1 MREDIFTH
9 IKSNRVVILLPYT
22 CLQGPLRSKN
32 EEYIYKNSNFAPKR
46 GEILGKKKK
55 EKRIFP
61 FLRCSEKLMYSTSTI
76 YFFKHNGANNILY
89 KSIKA
94 FSTTIWHQS
103 GFTKLFDMFTMT
115 ADC

>member
-9 IKSNRVVILLPYT
+9 IKSNKSNYLLRYT

-46 GEILGKKKK
+46 GEILGKKK

-61 FLRCSEKLMYSTSTI
+61 FLRCSEKLMYSK
-76 YFFKHNGANNILY
+76 YHL
-89 KSIKA
+89 
-94 FSTTIWHQS
+94 
-103 GFTKLFDMFTMT
+103 LFQT
-115 ADC
+115 

>member
-46 GEILGKKKK
+46 GEILGKKKEKKRK
-55 EKRIFP
+55 ENFP
-61 FLRCSEKLMYSTSTI
+61 FPTLLREINVFYQYHL
-76 YFFKHNGANNILY
+76 
-89 KSIKA
+89 
-94 FSTTIWHQS
+94 
-103 GFTKLFDMFTMT
+103 LFQT
-115 ADC
+115 